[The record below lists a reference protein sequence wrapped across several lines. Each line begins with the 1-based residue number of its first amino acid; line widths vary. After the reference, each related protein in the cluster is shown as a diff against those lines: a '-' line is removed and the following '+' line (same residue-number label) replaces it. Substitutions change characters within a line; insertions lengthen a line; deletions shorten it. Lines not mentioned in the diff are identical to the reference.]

1 MPAEVELMRIGV
13 QQIRVGPSWMD
24 SIVAFLKE
32 GTLPNDKGK
41 VDKIRK
47 KAPCFWLFEE
57 QKLY

>member
-1 MPAEVELMRIGV
+1 MPTKVELMRIGV
-13 QQIRVGPSWMD
+13 QQIRVSPSWMD

-41 VDKIRK
+41 ADKVRK